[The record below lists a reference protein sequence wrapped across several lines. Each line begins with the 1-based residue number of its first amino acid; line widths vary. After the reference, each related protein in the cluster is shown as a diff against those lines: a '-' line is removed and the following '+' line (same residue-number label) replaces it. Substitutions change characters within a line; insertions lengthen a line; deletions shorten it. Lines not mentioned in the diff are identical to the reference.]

1 MEFIMEFSYKKL
13 WVLLAENSMK
23 KKDLKEK
30 AHLTSTTIARL
41 SKNEP
46 VSMEAL
52 GKICLVFKCNIGDI
66 VEVIFNDEEI

>member
-1 MEFIMEFSYKKL
+1 MPRYTAKQ
-13 WVLLAENSMK
+13 

-30 AHLTSTTIARL
+30 AHLTSTTLARL

-66 VEVIFNDEEI
+66 VDDIFDEEEI

>member
-1 MEFIMEFSYKKL
+1 MKFSYKKL
-13 WVLLAENSMK
+13 WILLAENTMK

-30 AHLTSTTIARL
+30 AHLTSTTLARL

-66 VEVIFNDEEI
+66 VDVIFDEEEI

>member
-1 MEFIMEFSYKKL
+1 MKFSYKKL
-13 WVLLAENSMK
+13 WVLLAKNAMK

-52 GKICLVFKCNIGDI
+52 GKICLVFHCNIGD
-66 VEVIFNDEEI
+66 VVDVIFEEERV

>member
-1 MEFIMEFSYKKL
+1 MKYTYKKL
-13 WVLLAENSMK
+13 WILLAENSMK

>member
-1 MEFIMEFSYKKL
+1 MKYTYKKL

-66 VEVIFNDEEI
+66 VDIIFDEGEI

>member
-1 MEFIMEFSYKKL
+1 MKYTYKKL

-66 VEVIFNDEEI
+66 VDIILDEGEI